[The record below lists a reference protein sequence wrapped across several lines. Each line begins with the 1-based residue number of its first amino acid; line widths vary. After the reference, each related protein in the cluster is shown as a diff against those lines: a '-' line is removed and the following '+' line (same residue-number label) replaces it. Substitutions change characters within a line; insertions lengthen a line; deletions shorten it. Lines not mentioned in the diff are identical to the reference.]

1 MSLEIIVALGIV
13 LAYLIGS
20 LPSAVWLGQAYYGID
35 VRDFGSGNAGATNTF
50 RVLGTR
56 AGIFVMALDIFKG
69 LTAVTLAT
77 VWMQLGFIAE
87 SQLVFFKLVFG
98 VTAVMGHIF
107 PIYVGFKGGKGVATL
122 LGMVLGINPLI
133 AVTCIA
139 VFLIVLLLTKYVS
152 LSSILGTLTFPIM
165 LMITDIEPNELILI
179 IFGFT
184 FSMVVLFTHKKNV
197 HRILNGTENKVNFQ
211 SKETPDP
218 EHE

>member
-77 VWMQLGFIAE
+77 VWMQLGFIGE
-87 SQLVFFKLVFG
+87 SQIVLFKLVFG
-98 VTAVMGHIF
+98 ISAVVGHIF

-122 LGMVLGINPLI
+122 LGMVLGINPLV

-152 LSSILGTLTFPIM
+152 LGSILGTLTFPIM
-165 LMITDIEPNELILI
+165 LIISDIEPNELILI

-184 FSMVVLFTHKKNV
+184 FFMVVLFTHKKNV
-197 HRILNGTENKVNFQ
+197 FRILNGTENKVNFQ
-211 SKETPDP
+211 SKRNS
-218 EHE
+218 